1 MYRIGL
7 IYYPALRTIKSKA
20 GTKICKEQISGKG
33 YGFLVCFY
41 LAEDK
46 LLLHEALA
54 RLQKYDD
61 KPET

>member
-1 MYRIGL
+1 MCKIGL
-7 IYYPALRTIKSKA
+7 IYYPALLTIKSKA
-20 GTKICKEQISGKG
+20 DTKICKEQISGKG
-33 YGFLVCFY
+33 CGFLVCFY

-46 LLLHEALA
+46 LLLHKALA